1 MELEKDLSQ
10 KRQYLDYDRYK
21 IPVTSV
27 AVLAD
32 NSPLWNPP
40 PFQYGMWGSTM
51 GLDYLKTKLLD
62 YKDKWLYLE
71 NHDNPFAIVV
81 MAHLKALET
90 RKDHLS
96 RKQWK
101 IGLKKAPVSKRLFKN
116 RGFESLRVY
125 RLGIGLAGCA

>member
-1 MELEKDLSQ
+1 MDKLLIRVDYDSWNPAILSGNPFAASIQNDNFSDRGFWMELEKDLSQ

-71 NHDNPFAIVV
+71 NHDN
-81 MAHLKALET
+81 
-90 RKDHLS
+90 
-96 RKQWK
+96 
-101 IGLKKAPVSKRLFKN
+101 RLP
-116 RGFESLRVY
+116 SW
-125 RLGIGLAGCA
+125 

>member
-1 MELEKDLSQ
+1 METDNRILFPPVHGVFCSWILIHIEVQSQ
-10 KRQYLDYDRYK
+10 KNSDFSERMFVYNYRIYDRYK

-27 AVLAD
+27 AILAD

-71 NHDNPFAIVV
+71 NHDN
-81 MAHLKALET
+81 
-90 RKDHLS
+90 
-96 RKQWK
+96 
-101 IGLKKAPVSKRLFKN
+101 RLP
-116 RGFESLRVY
+116 SW
-125 RLGIGLAGCA
+125 